1 MNGLFGD
8 NIFFLFLFACITIM
22 NYSRMTENQKIILF
36 YLLTFGL
43 AILKVISI
51 MNSIFY
57 LSIVSFFYLEFLTED
72 TVKIKF
78 VKKLR
83 YKIVDFLFLM
93 VAQYK
98 FFLFF
103 MTLVF
108 TSTRVQNFV
117 VGYLEFDRILVN
129 SFMDLFAILLFF
141 TTVFEISK
149 RKI

>member
-57 LSIVSFFYLEFLTED
+57 LSIVSFFLSGIFN
-72 TVKIKF
+72 
-78 VKKLR
+78 R
-83 YKIVDFLFLM
+83 
-93 VAQYK
+93 
-98 FFLFF
+98 
-103 MTLVF
+103 
-108 TSTRVQNFV
+108 RH
-117 VGYLEFDRILVN
+117 R
-129 SFMDLFAILLFF
+129 
-141 TTVFEISK
+141 
-149 RKI
+149 

>member
-1 MNGLFGD
+1 
-8 NIFFLFLFACITIM
+8 
-22 NYSRMTENQKIILF
+22 
-36 YLLTFGL
+36 
-43 AILKVISI
+43 

-117 VGYLEFDRILVN
+117 VSYLEFDKMLVN

-141 TTVFEISK
+141 ITVFEISK
-149 RKI
+149 EKFKIKTFTRLLNEVFIPPINDSE